1 MKKLIAICLA
11 MLLCVSLLSVTVSA
25 DASAS
30 ISVATVAG
38 TPGNEA
44 KVTVNL
50 NSNPGL
56 AAMLF
61 KISYDSEIMELTAID
76 GVSFGNGSS
85 WTCSVANAKAL
96 WDAAEDS
103 TYTGP
108 ILTLTFKVK
117 AGADCGSANVTVSCI
132 SANNKAEEL
141 VSISTATGSV
151 TVNHA
156 WGEWTVV
163 TPVTCTTPGVE
174 ARKCSLCGEE
184 ETREVAATGHA
195 WGEWKVATPAT
206 CTTDGVEK
214 RVCSAC
220 GEEETRVLTA
230 TGHNPDSSTWHMDE
244 NNHWHAC
251 ACGSRFD
258 EAAHNWEDKEN
269 YLGQTYKKCS
279 VCGYETDPV
288 GEIPD
293 DVPPTG
299 DITILYMG
307 GALILLAIACTAV
320 VIVKRK
326 TV

>member
-1 MKKLIAICLA
+1 MKKFIAICLA
-11 MLLCVSLLSVTVSA
+11 MILCVSLLSVTALA
-25 DASAS
+25 DAYAN
-30 ISVATVAG
+30 ISVSNATTTRG
-38 TPGNEA
+38 GE
-44 KVTVNL
+44 VTLNVNL
-50 NSNPGL
+50 TNNPGIAGMDL
-56 AAMLF
+56 S
-61 KISYDSEIMELTAID
+61 ISYDETQLEKVSVTGNTAI
-76 GVSFGNGSS
+76 GGN
-85 WTCSVANAKAL
+85 WTIINDAVWDNAG
-96 WDAAEDS
+96 DS
-103 TYTGP
+103 TYTGN

-117 AGADCGSANVTVSCI
+117 DTATCGSTAKVTVSGV
-132 SANNKAEEL
+132 AGNWDGEL
-141 VSISTATGSV
+141 VTVSAGTGSV
-151 TVNHA
+151 TIDHVY
-156 WGEWTVV
+156 GEWKVI
-163 TPVTCTTPGVE
+163 TPATCTTEGTE
-174 ARKCSLCGEE
+174 ESTCSICGHTQ
-184 ETREVAATGHA
+184 TRAIAATGHA

-230 TGHNPDSSTWHMDE
+230 TGHNPDSAWHMDE
-244 NNHWHAC
+244 NNHWHEC
-251 ACGSRFD
+251 TCGSHFD

-269 YLGQTYKKCS
+269 YLGQTYKKCT

>member
-1 MKKLIAICLA
+1 MKKFIAICLA
-11 MLLCVSLLSVTVSA
+11 MILCVSLLSVTALA
-25 DASAS
+25 DAYAN
-30 ISVATVAG
+30 ISVSNATTTRG
-38 TPGNEA
+38 GE
-44 KVTVNL
+44 VTLNVNL
-50 NSNPGL
+50 TNNPGIAGMDL
-56 AAMLF
+56 S
-61 KISYDSEIMELTAID
+61 ISYDETQLEKVSVTGNTAI
-76 GVSFGNGSS
+76 GGN
-85 WTCSVANAKAL
+85 WTIINDAVWDNAG
-96 WDAAEDS
+96 DS
-103 TYTGP
+103 TYTGN

-117 AGADCGSANVTVSCI
+117 DTATCGSTAKVTVSGV
-132 SANNKAEEL
+132 AGNWDGEL
-141 VSISTATGSV
+141 VTVSAGTGSIAIDHV
-151 TVNHA
+151 Y
-156 WGEWTVV
+156 GEWKVV
-163 TPVTCTTPGVE
+163 TPATCTTEGTE
-174 ARKCSLCGEE
+174 ESTCSVCGHTQ
-184 ETREVAATGHA
+184 TRAIAATGHA

-230 TGHNPDSSTWHMDE
+230 TGHNPGSAWHMDE
-244 NNHWHAC
+244 NNHWHEC
-251 ACGSRFD
+251 TCGSHFD
-258 EAAHNWEDKEN
+258 EAAHTWEDKEN
-269 YLGQTYKKCS
+269 YLGQTYKKCT

>member
-11 MLLCVSLLSVTVSA
+11 MLLCVSLLSVTASA

-30 ISVATVAG
+30 ISVASVAG
-38 TPGNEA
+38 TPGNVA
-44 KVTVNL
+44 QVTVNL

-61 KISYDSEIMELTAID
+61 QISYDDSILELTSID
-76 GVSFGNGSS
+76 GVSFGTGSA
-85 WTCSVANAKAL
+85 WTTSKTTGKAL
-96 WDAAEDS
+96 WDASEDS

-117 AGADCGSANVTVSCI
+117 DGADCGSANVTVSCI

-141 VSISTATGSV
+141 VSIYSASGKV
-151 TVNHA
+151 TVNHV
-156 WGEWTVV
+156 WGDWSVV
-163 TPVTCTTPGVE
+163 TPATCTTAGTE
-174 ARKCSLCGEE
+174 ERKCSHCGEV
-184 ETREVAATGHA
+184 ETRTIDATGHA
-195 WGEWKVATPAT
+195 WGDWSVVTPAT

-214 RVCSAC
+214 RVCSNC
-220 GEEETRVLTA
+220 GAEETRVLAA
-230 TGHNPDSSTWHMDE
+230 TGHNPDSAWHMDE
-244 NNHWHAC
+244 NNHWHEC
-251 ACGSRFD
+251 TCGSHFD
-258 EAAHNWEDKEN
+258 EAAHSWVDKEN